1 MGWISSRVGMRMTTP
16 LSASLFSDSQ
26 SGTAR
31 LVALSRFFV
40 ANWRD
45 DVGVLDLDDVVHL
58 QAEGRD
64 VHLAA
69 VDLDVAVATIW
80 RAAARVLAKPR

>member
-16 LSASLFSDSQ
+16 LRASLFNDSQ

-31 LVALSRFFV
+31 LVAISRFLV

-45 DVGVLDLDDVVHL
+45 TFEFLTSIDVVHL
-58 QAEGRD
+58 EAEGRD
-64 VHLAA
+64 VDLAA
-69 VDLDVAVATIW
+69 VHLDVAVATIW